1 MAIEM
6 VGTMNMLLH
15 ARWSIWGTVLTCVIS
30 VSCTSGTRLSF
41 HQNEGTPVLLKK
53 TVIYQVK
60 NARVSYSVTLS
71 EKNRNYLL
79 CSLQLRNLGREPVFV
94 FLSKDTY
101 SQRSDKNRA
110 HLLFSIG
117 DPYMYSD
124 FVIPQFDEVGPG
136 SRAHISYDVDCRGP
150 CDELNFVDVTFYMIV
165 HYGQFFHDLFKRL
178 PHHRRTIG
186 LNIGTAQERFYS
198 YIETETVSFT
208 LVPTRS

>member
-1 MAIEM
+1 
-6 VGTMNMLLH
+6 MLLR
-15 ARWSIWGTVLTCVIS
+15 ARWSILGTVLTCGIS
-30 VSCTSGTRLSF
+30 ISCTSGTRVRL
-41 HQNEGTPVLLKK
+41 HENEGTPVLLKK
-53 TVIYQVK
+53 TVVYQAK

-71 EKNRNYLL
+71 EKNPNYVL
-79 CSLQLRNLGREPVFV
+79 CILRLRNLGREPVFV
-94 FLSKDTY
+94 FLSKDAY

-136 SRAHISYDVDCRGP
+136 SSVHISYDVDCRGP
-150 CDELNFVDVTFYMIV
+150 CDELNFFDVTFYMIV

-178 PHHRRTIG
+178 PHHGRTIG